1 MKKYLLIII
10 SFLTLLALP
19 FLAAAQRP
27 ELIIPATH
35 SAGSVIISPDDKW
48 LVSAGNE
55 GIKIWDNK
63 TGSLLKNLAPG
74 RKSLERFKGGCIYMA
89 MDAAS
94 RLLAMEI
101 EDSIFIFD
109 FDRFQLTSAIKIRGQ
124 RTAMLFTAD
133 GKSLYTAGTNAEE
146 YDTYLLEKINIPNFY
161 EFLDE

>member
-1 MKKYLLIII
+1 
-10 SFLTLLALP
+10 
-19 FLAAAQRP
+19 
-27 ELIIPATH
+27 
-35 SAGSVIISPDDKW
+35 
-48 LVSAGNE
+48 
-55 GIKIWDNK
+55 
-63 TGSLLKNLAPG
+63 
-74 RKSLERFKGGCIYMA
+74 MA